1 MDMFESD
8 MHFPNEKPIHD
19 TDKKRRVS
27 TKHYF
32 LYVEILEY
40 KTIDSCSSDLTIW
53 FKDQTYEE
61 VVKDIITDEK
71 QYLRELQ
78 MITKVIWYL
87 HLL

>member
-19 TDKKRRVS
+19 PDKKRRVN
-27 TKHYF
+27 TKHYY
-32 LYVEILEY
+32 LYVKMLEY
-40 KTIDSCSSDLTIW
+40 YLLRKQNDQNLLAKPFD
-53 FKDQTYEE
+53 FQDQTYEE

-78 MITKVIWYL
+78 MITKVI
-87 HLL
+87 

>member
-19 TDKKRRVS
+19 SDKKRRVS

-32 LYVEILEY
+32 LYVKILEQIE
-40 KTIDSCSSDLTIW
+40 KRLTLDPLTQP
-53 FKDQTYEE
+53 FDFQDQTYEE

-78 MITKVIWYL
+78 MITKVI
-87 HLL
+87 